1 MISPGFDAAWAAT
14 WPAAEYAT
22 VGGFRVGRGAGGG
35 GRVSAARAE
44 GDWHPDD
51 IDRAIAQQC
60 DWAEAPLFA
69 VSDDDAPLATALTA
83 RGWHGHT
90 ATVVLQSPIAAL
102 TDLAIPPVSA
112 FALWPPLAIQRDLWT
127 AMQVGPPRQAV
138 MDRACG
144 PKTAILG
151 RTQDRAAGTAF
162 LSVSGQIATLHA
174 LAVLPRFRRAG
185 LADWMIR
192 GSAAFGARHGAETL
206 ALAVTA
212 SNAPALALYDRLG
225 FAQIGRYDYWQ
236 RG

>member
-1 MISPGFDAAWAAT
+1 MISAAFDEVWQAT
-14 WPAAEYAT
+14 WPAVDY
-22 VGGFRVGRGAGGG
+22 VRSGGLVTGRGMGGG
-35 GRVSAARAE
+35 GRVSSTRRVAAWTDADLE
-44 GDWHPDD
+44 
-51 IDRAIAQQC
+51 A
-60 DWAEAPLFA
+60 AEAQHRDWDQPPLFA
-69 VSDDDAPLATALTA
+69 VEEGDLALTAALTA
-83 RGWHGHT
+83 RGYHA
-90 ATVVLQSPIAAL
+90 ATPTLILCAPVGPL
-102 TDLAIPPVSA
+102 TDREIPHLTAIEV
-112 FALWPPLAIQRDLWT
+112 WPPLAIQRDLWT